1 MRDAHIGPGRSQ
13 TRKQHDKDQE
23 RERTMRRILCA
34 IGLCL
39 FLTAPAVHASDMTD
53 LLKALPVIPGAGPS
67 QDSGTVASGLKEA
80 LSVGT
85 KNAVTMLSKTNGYF
99 GNEAVKILLPE
110 NVRRAG
116 DVLRMA
122 GYQKEVDDFILS
134 MNRAAEKAAP
144 KAADIFAA
152 AIREMSIDD
161 AQKILGGGNT
171 AATNYFKEKTTAKL
185 FKAFKPDISKS
196 MNEVGVTKSY
206 KAMTDR
212 YAKLMPF
219 TQMESIDL
227 DTYVTNKSLD
237 GLFYEVGQEESKIRT
252 NPAARTTELL
262 KKVFAK

>member
-1 MRDAHIGPGRSQ
+1 MTDRHAALPGV
-13 TRKQHDKDQE
+13 TRKKKE
-23 RERTMRRILCA
+23 YTMRKIVFA

-39 FLTAPAVHASDMTD
+39 LMAVTAVHAADITD
-53 LLKALPVIPGAGPS
+53 LLKALPVIPPSGSS
-67 QDSGTVASGLKEA
+67 QDSATVASGLKEA

-99 GNEAVKILLPE
+99 GNEAVKIILPE
-110 NVRRAG
+110 NVLRVG

-122 GYQKEVDDFILS
+122 GYQKEVDSFVLS

-144 KAADIFAA
+144 KAANIFAG

-171 AATNYFKEKTTAKL
+171 AATNYFKEKTSAKL
-185 FKAFKPDISKS
+185 FEAFKPDISKS
-196 MNEVGVTKSY
+196 MNEVGVTKAY

-212 YAKLMPF
+212 YTALMPF
-219 TQMESIDL
+219 TKMESLDL

-237 GLFYEVGQEESKIRT
+237 GLFYEVGQEEAKIRT

>member
-1 MRDAHIGPGRSQ
+1 MRYASDPTPQS
-13 TRKQHDKDQE
+13 HDREKE
-23 RERTMRRILCA
+23 REGTMRRILFGFA
-34 IGLCL
+34 VCL
-39 FLTAPAVHASDMTD
+39 FMAVPAVHAADMTD
-53 LLKALPVIPGAGPS
+53 LLKAIPGMPGAGSS

-85 KNAVTMLSKTNGYF
+85 KNAVNVLSKTNGYF

-122 GYQKEVDDFILS
+122 GYQKEVDAFVLS

-144 KAADIFAA
+144 KAAGIFAG

-171 AATNYFKEKTTAKL
+171 AATNYFKEKTSAKL
-185 FKAFKPDISKS
+185 FGAFKPDISKS
-196 MNEVGVTKSY
+196 MNEVGVTKAY

-212 YAKLMPF
+212 YTKLMPF
-219 TQMESIDL
+219 TMMESLDL

-237 GLFYEVGQEESKIRT
+237 GLFYEVGQEEAKIRT
-252 NPAARTTELL
+252 NPAARTTDLL